1 MNPKKAKSS
10 KKRNWGFILYPDSAP
25 ENWVDILQQTGLPAA
40 VSPLHD
46 KDLNADGEPK
56 KDHYNVIVCY
66 SGLTSYNVVCCVTQN
81 LNATIPLPLES
92 VRGMYRYFTHIDNP
106 EKYQYDSKDI
116 RTLNGF
122 DILDFVEMTKSEVNK
137 ALKDL
142 KELIRNLD
150 IMEYADFMD
159 FLLDNAQNELYDV
172 ASSHTYFF
180 EKYISSRRNKSN
192 GRAT

>member
-1 MNPKKAKSS
+1 
-10 KKRNWGFILYPDSAP
+10 
-25 ENWVDILQQTGLPAA
+25 
-40 VSPLHD
+40 
-46 KDLNADGEPK
+46 
-56 KDHYNVIVCY
+56 
-66 SGLTSYNVVCCVTQN
+66 
-81 LNATIPLPLES
+81 
-92 VRGMYRYFTHIDNP
+92 MYRYFTHIDNP

-142 KELIRNLD
+142 QELIRNLD

-159 FLLDNAQNELYDV
+159 FLLDNVQNELYDV

-180 EKYISSRRNKSN
+180 EKYISSRRNKSKE
-192 GRAT
+192 RAT